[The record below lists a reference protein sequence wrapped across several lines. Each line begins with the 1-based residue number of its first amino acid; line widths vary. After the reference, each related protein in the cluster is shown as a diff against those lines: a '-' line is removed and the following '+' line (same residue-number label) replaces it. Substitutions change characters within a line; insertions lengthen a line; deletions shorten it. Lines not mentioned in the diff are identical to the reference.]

1 MTTRKPPRSV
11 QRMKQLCV
19 SLEPDTMTEI
29 DVIAKAAG
37 LGRSEWVRV
46 TIWDR
51 MYGVHLADADTR
63 SLSRV
68 PGGQMNKAPPSTRK
82 TGPIK
87 RSR

>member
-1 MTTRKPPRSV
+1 MTTKKPPRSV

-19 SLEPDTMTEI
+19 SLEPDTMGEI
-29 DVIAKAAG
+29 DVLAKARG
-37 LGRSEWVRV
+37 LTRSEWVRV

-51 MYGVHLADADTR
+51 MYGGGPADADTR

-68 PGGQMNKAPPSTRK
+68 PGGTRK
-82 TGPIK
+82 RPRQPKPTGPIK